1 MADQFSS
8 EERSAIM
15 RRVRSV
21 DTKPELQVRRMVHRL
36 GFRFRLHAQSLPGK
50 PDLVFRRRKQ
60 AVFVHGCYWHQHK
73 CDAAKRPATN
83 RRYWNRKLDKNV
95 QRDKRNLYLLRRQ
108 GWRVLTVWECELRNT
123 ERLERRLFRF
133 LNSGAYETSL
143 V

>member
-1 MADQFSS
+1 MADQFTS
-8 EERSAIM
+8 EQRSAIM
-15 RRVRSV
+15 RRVPSANTR
-21 DTKPELQVRRMVHRL
+21 PEIRVRKIVHRL
-36 GFRFRLHAQSLPGK
+36 GFRFRLHAQNLPGK

-83 RRYWNRKLDKNV
+83 RRYWNNKLDNNV
-95 QRDKRNLYLLRRQ
+95 QRDKKNLYLLRRQ
-108 GWRVLTVWECELRNT
+108 GWRVLTVWECELKNT

-133 LNSGAYETSL
+133 LNSGA